1 MSPGSSTPSNCFA
14 RNFCPSAAMMSR
26 QHRKRPVL
34 AGCGFVVLNVQT
46 KKGLHDKKHQEVYF
60 NHQWLFYSTL
70 CYATLFYSSP
80 CTPSKTSVTWS
91 FSRKFPI
98 QKGLSSI
105 AVMNFRVGHQT
116 LLPFVVLIF
125 QELPTLY
132 PSFWT
137 SFLQIGLLKLWWL
150 LWGQLCNTPSREV
163 SPCKRG
169 SVLVPYEAPSDEDQ
183 KHTAKAW
190 NLFFQGIQVKSGIG
204 INPLMGICNHKS

>member
-14 RNFCPSAAMMSR
+14 RNSCPSAAMMSG
-26 QHRKRPVL
+26 QHRIEAVL
-34 AGCGFVVLNVQT
+34 AGWGFVEKRSN
-46 KKGLHDKKHQEVYF
+46 KKGTSWQEVYF

>member
-14 RNFCPSAAMMSR
+14 RNSCPSAAMMSG
-26 QHRKRPVL
+26 QHRIEAVL
-34 AGCGFVVLNVQT
+34 AGWGFVEKRSN
-46 KKGLHDKKHQEVYF
+46 KKGTSWQEVYF

-98 QKGLSSI
+98 KKGLSSI

-132 PSFWT
+132 PSFWD
-137 SFLQIGLLKLWWL
+137 FLSSNRTIEGFHGFCGGSSATLP
-150 LWGQLCNTPSREV
+150 TARSHPAREGV
-163 SPCKRG
+163 FSC
-169 SVLVPYEAPSDEDQ
+169 
-183 KHTAKAW
+183 HTTHRHRVMRIKKIRQR
-190 NLFFQGIQVKSGIG
+190 LG
-204 INPLMGICNHKS
+204 